1 MRLLAD
7 LPRTRARKRKGGMA
21 NAGEPD
27 IEACIAGLHFEFE
40 VKRPGQKL
48 TPLQGVKLL
57 QWRQAGAAAGRVESK
72 ADVMRLICQGIRDF
86 LASTRVNQL
95 IEIEEMLTAK
105 LKQIERIKSS

>member
-1 MRLLAD
+1 
-7 LPRTRARKRKGGMA
+7 MA

-48 TPLQGVKLL
+48 TPLQEVKLM
-57 QWRQAGAAAGRVESK
+57 QWRQAGATGGRVESK

-86 LASTRVNQL
+86 LASTHVHQL
-95 IEIEEMLTAK
+95 IEIEEMITAK
-105 LKQIERIKSS
+105 LKQIERKKPS